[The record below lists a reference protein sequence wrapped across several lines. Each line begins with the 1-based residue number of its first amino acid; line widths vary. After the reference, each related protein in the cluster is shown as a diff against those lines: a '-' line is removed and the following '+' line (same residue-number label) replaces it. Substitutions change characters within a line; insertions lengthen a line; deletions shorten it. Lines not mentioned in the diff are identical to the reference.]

1 MGPKIINKVVSE
13 PTVKAKRGR
22 KSKKEL
28 MASLNMEPFDKDK
41 TINLCVQ
48 ELNPENNIY
57 NNKITEPN
65 IYNNIFLESSKNEV
79 NNHVNNQVNKESN
92 IVIIDNPSLT
102 TDEQKPQLK
111 KRGRKP
117 KGGKIIHQVVSNE
130 PLKEDKPNVILHL
143 KCSMKDLNV
152 FPLNDKCMVESFSF
166 GASKGDFYNSVNN
179 LQNFD
184 LIGAEN
190 INTVNTFF
198 NEKVN
203 NNLLSSLQENSSWDD
218 EEEVFCK
225 DTNKEIWKKLK
236 QLENNLHINN
246 VNNKRSACFWD
257 TCEFDNP
264 PIYLPKHFINGSYHV
279 YGCFCS
285 PECGVAYLMNENI
298 DSSSKFERYHLF
310 NHIYSKIYDF
320 KKNIKPAPNPYYML
334 EKYYGN
340 LSIQEYRSLLRNE
353 RLFLIVD
360 KPLTRILPELHED
373 NDDFI
378 LNNKIIPSNNN
389 YQVKARLQKKKQNKN
404 SILNEKFG
412 ITNQALLE

>member
-166 GASKGDFYNSVNN
+166 GAGKGDFYNSVNN

-203 NNLLSSLQENSSWDD
+203 NNLLSSLQENSTWDD
-218 EEEVFCK
+218 E
-225 DTNKEIWKKLK
+225 
-236 QLENNLHINN
+236 
-246 VNNKRSACFWD
+246 
-257 TCEFDNP
+257 
-264 PIYLPKHFINGSYHV
+264 
-279 YGCFCS
+279 
-285 PECGVAYLMNENI
+285 
-298 DSSSKFERYHLF
+298 
-310 NHIYSKIYDF
+310 
-320 KKNIKPAPNPYYML
+320 
-334 EKYYGN
+334 
-340 LSIQEYRSLLRNE
+340 
-353 RLFLIVD
+353 
-360 KPLTRILPELHED
+360 
-373 NDDFI
+373 
-378 LNNKIIPSNNN
+378 
-389 YQVKARLQKKKQNKN
+389 
-404 SILNEKFG
+404 
-412 ITNQALLE
+412 